1 MSKLNNEEV
10 KVQSNYLR
18 GTLAEELANDLP
30 YFSDAAKLLIKF
42 HGSYE
47 QEDRDSRKERKLQK
61 LEPLYFVMVRS
72 RLPGGKMTPD
82 QYLVHDEL
90 AGKYAN
96 GTIRLTSRQGIQFH
110 GILKKDMKAHL
121 RALNDALVTTLAAC
135 GDVNRNV
142 LSCPAPIRNDS
153 IRDEMQAMCDRITQ
167 HFLPRGGAY
176 HDIWLNGAKL
186 PSTPLPEEP
195 EPLYGKTYLPRKFKT
210 ALGLPEDNCVDV
222 LSNDLGLVV
231 SHRNG
236 RIEGYNIYA
245 GGGHGVTHGQPK
257 TYPRL
262 ATPVCFATPDE
273 ALGACEAVLKVQRD
287 FGNRQDRKQARLKY
301 TVDRMGVEG
310 FREKVIEY
318 FGKPLQ
324 PYNGEK
330 ITGVDDHLGW
340 HEQGDGKLWV
350 GVRILGGRIMDDDRI
365 SYRSTLRKIVSQYR
379 PNVRVTAKQNI
390 LLCDIAPTDRSA
402 IEKLLIEGGFKKPE
416 ELPKVFRHG
425 MACVALPTCALALAD
440 SERVF
445 DQILGGINEE
455 LASQGLSNEDVVVHM
470 TGCPNGCARP
480 FNADIGIVG
489 RSPGKY
495 VLYLGGNMIG
505 DELAFQYQ
513 DLVPIDQIP
522 ARLRGPIA
530 MFKAQRQPGEGFGP
544 FCKRVGKDAL
554 LSWTTQAA

>member
-10 KVQSNYLR
+10 KERSNFLR
-18 GTLAEELANDLP
+18 GPIAEELKNDLP
-30 YFSDAAKLLIKF
+30 YFSDEAVLLTKF
-42 HGSYE
+42 HGFYQ

-61 LEPLYFVMVRS
+61 LDPLYFMMVRS
-72 RLPGGKMTPD
+72 RLPGGKMTAE
-82 QYLVHDEL
+82 QYLVQDDLCERYGNKTL
-90 AGKYAN
+90 
-96 GTIRLTSRQGIQFH
+96 RLTSRQGIQFH
-110 GILKKDMKAHL
+110 GVLKANIKAHM

-142 LSCPAPIRNDS
+142 MACPAPIRNDS
-153 IRDEMQAMCDRITQ
+153 VRDEMQRLCDRITE
-167 HFLPRGGAY
+167 HFLPKGGAY
-176 HDIWLNGAKL
+176 HDIWMNGEKQ
-186 PSTPLPEEP
+186 PSAMPPE

-231 SHRNG
+231 SHKNG

-245 GGGHGVTHGQPK
+245 GGGHGVTHGQEK

-273 ALGACEAVLKVQRD
+273 VIGASEAVLKVQRD

-318 FGKPLQ
+318 YGGPLQ
-324 PYNGEK
+324 EYNGER
-330 ITGVDDHLGW
+330 IAGVDDHLGW

-350 GVRILGGRIMDDDRI
+350 GVRVVGGRIMDEGAI
-365 SYRSTLRKIVSQYR
+365 QYRSVLRKIVSTYR
-379 PNVRVTAKQNI
+379 INLRVTAKQNL
-390 LLCDIAPTDRSA
+390 LLCDIDPANRGA
-402 IEKLLIEGGFKKPE
+402 IERLLVEGGFKKPE
-416 ELPKVFRHG
+416 ELPKILRHG

-445 DQILGGINEE
+445 DKMLEDIGAE
-455 LASQGLSNEDVVVHM
+455 LAAHGLSDEDVVVHM

-480 FNADIGIVG
+480 YNADIGIVG

-495 VLYLGGNMIG
+495 VIFLGGNFLG
-505 DELAFQYQ
+505 DELTFLYQ

-522 ARLRGPIA
+522 TRLRGPLG
-530 MFKAQRQPGEGFGP
+530 MWKAGRLAGEGFGR
-544 FCKRVGKDAL
+544 FCKRVGKEAL
-554 LSWTTQAA
+554 LATQM